1 MTAVEQLVLELA
13 PPPEPTLENFHAGD
27 NAAVLS
33 VLRAALAGEERGG
46 ERILYLW
53 GPAGCGKSHLLRAM
67 ARKAGAQGKQAA
79 YLCAPGIELPIEAQ
93 FLALDEVQRLDAAA
107 QITVFDAYNRLR
119 AMQSVVL
126 AAGNL
131 PPADLPLR
139 EDLRTRVA
147 AGVVMQV
154 RPLSEDEKRTVLDAH
169 ARHRGLELGAGILD
183 YLLAR
188 FPRDLGSLVAAIDAL
203 DHYSLRTR
211 RAITLPLLRETIKL
225 QANNP

>member
-13 PPPEPTLENFHAGD
+13 PPPEPTLDNFHAGS
-27 NAAVLS
+27 NAAVLNA
-33 VLRAALAGEERGG
+33 LRAALAGG
-46 ERILYLW
+46 ERILHLW

-67 ARKAGAQGKQAA
+67 VSAALSQGKRAA
-79 YLCAPGIELPIEAQ
+79 YVVCAPGIDLPSDPQ
-93 FLALDEVQRLDAAA
+93 LLALDAVERLDDTG
-107 QITVFDAYNRLR
+107 QIAVFDAYNRMR
-119 AMQSVVL
+119 AAETVVL

-131 PPADLPLR
+131 PPTDLPLR

-147 AGVVMQV
+147 SGVVMQV
-154 RPLSEDEKRTVLDAH
+154 RPLSEDEKRAVLGAH
-169 ARHRGLELGAGILD
+169 ARQRGLKLAPGILD

-203 DHYSLRTR
+203 DRYSLRTR

-225 QANNP
+225 QVGNR

>member
-1 MTAVEQLVLELA
+1 VLELA
-13 PPPEPTLENFHAGD
+13 PPPEPTLDNFHAGS

-33 VLRAALAGEERGG
+33 TLRAALGGVTWGG
-46 ERILYLW
+46 EPVLYLW

-67 ARKAGAQGKQAA
+67 AREAGAQHKLAA
-79 YLCAPGIELPIEAQ
+79 YLCAPHIDLPGDAQ
-93 FLALDEVQRLDAAA
+93 FLALDEVQRLDAAG
-107 QITVFDAYNRLR
+107 QIAVFDAYNRLR
-119 AMQSVVL
+119 ATDSVLL

-139 EDLRTRVA
+139 EDLRSRVGS
-147 AGVVMQV
+147 GVVMQV
-154 RPLSEDEKRTVLDAH
+154 RPLSEHEMRAVLDAH
-169 ARHRGLELGAGILD
+169 ALHRGVELAPGILD